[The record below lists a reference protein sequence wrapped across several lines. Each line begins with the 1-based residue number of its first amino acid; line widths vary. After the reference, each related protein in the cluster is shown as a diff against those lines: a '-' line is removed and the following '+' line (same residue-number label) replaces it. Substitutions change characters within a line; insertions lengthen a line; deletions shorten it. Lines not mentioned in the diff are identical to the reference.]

1 MNVNLVVALFVVW
14 CIVVLLLIGQKELER
29 VEDNAIE
36 KSDSLRDKQNKEQF
50 IKRLK
55 NKIEYFE
62 SKGLDRTPKG
72 RHTTKYVNLLY
83 TLHMMVN
90 DKPVER
96 QQFTRRL
103 KRLGIIEGIYRKP
116 IYFGKNK

>member
-1 MNVNLVVALFVVW
+1 M
-14 CIVVLLLIGQKELER
+14 
-29 VEDNAIE
+29 VEE
-36 KSDSLRDKQNKEQF
+36 KNNEKPDSLTDKQNKEQF

-62 SKGLDRTPKG
+62 SMGLDRTPKG
-72 RHTTKYVNLLY
+72 RYTTKYVNLLY

-90 DKPVER
+90 EKPVER

-103 KRLGIIEGIYRKP
+103 KRLGIIEGVYKKP